1 MKKEEFNNCLMTVH
15 NGNIGGMKEIYD
27 EYYEKCKSEARY
39 ILRDNSKA
47 DDAAM
52 KTMMNIIRYA
62 QGNPDPHVEHAGA
75 YMKRTSKNVAYEMLR
90 SEKKEANV
98 NIADVACTADKD
110 RFEDKVC
117 LKIAIEKLPEL
128 DFQIAT
134 GFYFYGFSIEEIAND
149 VGKAKT
155 TVNEHL
161 SKIKKRLAREL
172 SEN

>member
-1 MKKEEFNNCLMTVH
+1 MKKDEFNNCLKIVH
-15 NGNIGGMKEIYD
+15 NGDIGGLKEIYD
-27 EYYEKCKSEARY
+27 EYYEKCKSEAKY
-39 ILRDNSKA
+39 ILRDDSEA
-47 DDAAM
+47 YDAAM

-62 QGNPDPHVEHAGA
+62 QSNPDPHVEHAGA
-75 YMKRTSKNVAYEMLR
+75 YMRRASKNAAYEMLR
-90 SEKKEANV
+90 SEKKEADV

-117 LKIAIEKLPEL
+117 LKIAIEKLPAL
-128 DFQIAT
+128 DFRIAT
-134 GFYFYGFSIEEIAND
+134 GFYFYGLSIEEIAND
-149 VGKAKT
+149 VGKAKS